1 MRTGKTFK
9 ISDSKHK
16 GKQIFLLALPYILTF
31 AAIACF
37 CFCGGI
43 ALRGAIENSPLSA
56 LFNAPELQ
64 DIQESEI
71 DNITFDENTVS
82 IDEFPALRWGDKW
95 ATMAVDEL
103 PDAKI
108 NGAPVYVGDTNEIL
122 KKGVGKYFGSRFCG
136 EGGKIVLDAH
146 CTREFYCLEDMQV
159 GYTVR
164 MHTVYGEY
172 VYRVDDIIFFT
183 NEDEHVVLDETAE
196 EQLLLYTCYPR
207 GITYRR
213 QRIGIVCS
221 KVSGVDFR

>member
-1 MRTGKTFK
+1 MSLAKFLK
-9 ISDSKHK
+9 ISDSKQV
-16 GKQIFLLALPYILTF
+16 GKRIFLLALPFILAF

-37 CFCGGI
+37 AFCGGTWVKSS
-43 ALRGAIENSPLSA
+43 IENSSLAA
-56 LFNAPELQ
+56 LFNAPELKDHEETEVQ
-64 DIQESEI
+64 Q
-71 DNITFDENTVS
+71 ITFDENV
-82 IDEFPALRWGDKW
+82 IPLEQFPVLRWGDKW

-108 NGAPVYVGDTNEIL
+108 NGAPVYVGDTPDLL

-146 CTREFYCLEDMQV
+146 CNKEFYCLEDMKI

-172 VYRVDDIIFFT
+172 VYRVDNIIFFT
-183 NEDEHVVLDETAE
+183 NQDEHVVLDETDE

-221 KVSGVDFR
+221 KVSGADFR

>member
-1 MRTGKTFK
+1 MRTGKPLKT
-9 ISDSKHK
+9 SNSNTV
-16 GKQIFLLALPYILTF
+16 GKRIFLLALPYILTF

-64 DIQESEI
+64 DTQETEI
-71 DNITFDENTVS
+71 DKITFDENTVPLS
-82 IDEFPALRWGDKW
+82 EFPVLRWGDKW
-95 ATMAVDEL
+95 ATMSLDEL

-146 CTREFYCLEDMQV
+146 CTREFYCLEDIQI

-183 NEDEHVVLDETAE
+183 NEDEHVVLDETDE
-196 EQLLLYTCYPR
+196 EQLLFYTCYPR